1 MRGTKKIDWL
11 NHFLEF
17 IVVIVG
23 ILIAFQLNTC
33 SEEKKEQLL
42 IDRHVENVVQEARF
56 NRENIEQTIKAS
68 ERLSENIDSLIAL
81 IGNKGDL
88 RSINDLGLRVL
99 SYNNAYY
106 KKTAYNTMVT
116 SGDIRFFENLEL
128 RDAIISLYE
137 YYAWAEGIDK
147 ASLENYSNYYYPYVA
162 EHFDLI
168 AGSPQD
174 ISVYDNKS
182 YLNIL
187 ATYNYMMKNRIA
199 KQKEILEKTNE
210 FLESYTPRANPVN

>member
-1 MRGTKKIDWL
+1 MRGTRKIDWL
-11 NHFLEF
+11 NHLLEF

-33 SEEKKEQLL
+33 SEEKKEQRL
-42 IDRHVENVVQEARF
+42 IDRHVENVLQEARF
-56 NRENIEQTIKAS
+56 NRQNIEQTIKAS
-68 ERLSENIDSLIAL
+68 ERLSENIDSLIAM
-81 IGNKGDL
+81 IGSKGDV
-88 RSINDLGLRVL
+88 RSINGLGLRVL
-99 SYNNAYY
+99 SYNNSYY

-137 YYAWAEGIDK
+137 YYSWAEGIDK
-147 ASLENYSNYYYPYVA
+147 ASLDNYSNYYYPYVA

-168 AGSPQD
+168 GGTPQD
-174 ISVYDNKS
+174 LSVYENKS

-187 ATYNYMMKNRIA
+187 ATYNYMMKNRIR
-199 KQKEILEKTNE
+199 KQKEILEKTNVFIE
-210 FLESYTPRANPVN
+210 TYAPSTPVK